1 MLRVVLLNIYEQVK
15 QMNEAEYAINRLIYK
30 HFKPHLAST
39 ITTQQAV
46 LLDIV
51 YYAKKIT
58 VGEIA
63 LEMNIS
69 SSAVS
74 QLIAKMEKNLYIHR
88 AINPDN
94 RREVFITLGT
104 KGWEYFE
111 KQEYVER
118 SVADRLYAKLTSSEL
133 DELERITKKLEK
145 IAVEE
150 FI

>member
-1 MLRVVLLNIYEQVK
+1 MSCLNIYEQVK
-15 QMNEAEYAINRLIYK
+15 QINEADYAINRLIYK
-30 HFKPHLAST
+30 HYKPYLASS

-51 YYAKKIT
+51 YAANKIT

-63 LEMNIS
+63 IEMNIS

-74 QLIAKMEKNLYIHR
+74 QLIAKMEKNQFIHR

-94 RREVFITLGT
+94 RREVFITLGI
-104 KGWEYFE
+104 KGEEYFE

-118 SVADRLYAKLTSSEL
+118 SVADRLFSKLTVAERN
-133 DELERITKKLEK
+133 ELERITKKLK
-145 IAVEE
+145 QIAAEE

>member
-1 MLRVVLLNIYEQVK
+1 MDLYQQVK
-15 QMNEAEYAINRLIYK
+15 QINEADYTINRLIYK
-30 HFKPHLAST
+30 HYKKYLASS

-51 YYAKKIT
+51 YYANKIT

-74 QLIAKMEKNLYIHR
+74 QLIAKMEKNQFICR
-88 AINPDN
+88 TINPDN
-94 RREVFITLGT
+94 RREIFITLDT
-104 KGWEYFE
+104 KGREYFD
-111 KQEYVER
+111 KQERVER
-118 SVADRLYAKLTSSEL
+118 AVADRLFSKLSLSEL
-133 DELERITKKLEK
+133 NELERITKKLEE
-145 IAVEE
+145 IAIKE

>member
-1 MLRVVLLNIYEQVK
+1 MNLYEQVK
-15 QMNEAEYAINRLIYK
+15 QINEADYAINRLI
-30 HFKPHLAST
+30 FKYYEPYLASS

-51 YYAKKIT
+51 YAANKIT

-63 LEMNIS
+63 IEMNNS

-74 QLIAKMEKNLYIHR
+74 QLIAKMEKNQFIHR
-88 AINPDN
+88 TINPDN

-104 KGWEYFE
+104 KGVEYFE

-118 SVADRLYAKLTSSEL
+118 SVADRLFSKLTDAERN
-133 DELERITKKLEK
+133 ELERITNKLKE
-145 IAVEE
+145 IAAEE

>member
-1 MLRVVLLNIYEQVK
+1 MNIYEQVK
-15 QMNEAEYAINRLIYK
+15 QINEADYAINRLIYK
-30 HFKPHLAST
+30 HYKPYLASS

-51 YYAKKIT
+51 YAANKIT

-63 LEMNIS
+63 IEMNIS

-74 QLIAKMEKNLYIHR
+74 QLIAKMEKNQFIHR

-94 RREVFITLGT
+94 RREVFITLGI
-104 KGWEYFE
+104 KGEEYFE

-118 SVADRLYAKLTSSEL
+118 SVADRLFSKLTVAERN
-133 DELERITKKLEK
+133 ELERITNKLK
-145 IAVEE
+145 QIAAEE
-150 FI
+150 FV

>member
-1 MLRVVLLNIYEQVK
+1 MNIYEQVK
-15 QMNEAEYAINRLIYK
+15 QINEADYAINRLIYK
-30 HFKPHLAST
+30 HYKPYLASS
-39 ITTQQAV
+39 ITTQQTV

-51 YYAKKIT
+51 YAANKIT

-63 LEMNIS
+63 IEMNIS

-74 QLIAKMEKNLYIHR
+74 QLIAKMEKNQFIHR

-94 RREVFITLGT
+94 RREVFITLGI
-104 KGWEYFE
+104 KGEEYFE

-118 SVADRLYAKLTSSEL
+118 SVADRLFSKLTIAERN
-133 DELERITKKLEK
+133 ELERITKKLK
-145 IAVEE
+145 QIAVEE

>member
-1 MLRVVLLNIYEQVK
+1 MICLDLYEQVK
-15 QMNEAEYAINRLIYK
+15 QINEADYTINRLIYK
-30 HFKPHLAST
+30 HYKKYLASS

-51 YYAKKIT
+51 YYANKIT

-74 QLIAKMEKNLYIHR
+74 QLIAKMEKNQFICR
-88 AINPDN
+88 TINPNN
-94 RREVFITLGT
+94 RREIFITLDT
-104 KGWEYFE
+104 KGREYFD
-111 KQEYVER
+111 KQERVER
-118 SVADRLYAKLTSSEL
+118 AVADRLYSRLTLSEL
-133 DELERITKKLEK
+133 NELARITNKLEE
-145 IAVEE
+145 IAIKE

>member
-1 MLRVVLLNIYEQVK
+1 MNLYEQVK
-15 QMNEAEYAINRLIYK
+15 QINEADYAINRLIFK
-30 HFKPHLAST
+30 HYEPYLASS

-51 YYAKKIT
+51 YAANKIT

-63 LEMNIS
+63 IEMNIS

-74 QLIAKMEKNLYIHR
+74 QLIAKMEKNQFIHR

-104 KGWEYFE
+104 KGMEYFE

-118 SVADRLYAKLTSSEL
+118 SVADRLFSKLTDAERN
-133 DELERITKKLEK
+133 ELERITNKLK
-145 IAVEE
+145 QIAAEE

>member
-1 MLRVVLLNIYEQVK
+1 MNIYEQVK
-15 QMNEAEYAINRLIYK
+15 QINEADYSINRLIFK
-30 HFKPHLAST
+30 HYEPYLASS

-51 YYAKKIT
+51 YAANKIT

-63 LEMNIS
+63 IEMNIS

-74 QLIAKMEKNLYIHR
+74 QLIAKMEKNQFIHR

-104 KGWEYFE
+104 KGMEYFE

-118 SVADRLYAKLTSSEL
+118 SVADRLFSKLTDAERN
-133 DELERITKKLEK
+133 ELERITNKLK
-145 IAVEE
+145 QIAAEE

>member
-1 MLRVVLLNIYEQVK
+1 MSCLNIYEQVK
-15 QMNEAEYAINRLIYK
+15 QINEADYAINRLIYK
-30 HFKPHLAST
+30 HYKPYLASS

-51 YYAKKIT
+51 YAANKIT

-63 LEMNIS
+63 IEMNIS

-74 QLIAKMEKNLYIHR
+74 QLIAKMEKNQFIHR

-94 RREVFITLGT
+94 RREVFITLGI
-104 KGWEYFE
+104 KGEEYFE

-118 SVADRLYAKLTSSEL
+118 SVADRLFSKLTVAERN
-133 DELERITKKLEK
+133 ELERITKKLK
-145 IAVEE
+145 QIADEE

>member
-1 MLRVVLLNIYEQVK
+1 MNIYEQVK
-15 QMNEAEYAINRLIYK
+15 QINEADYAINRLIYK
-30 HFKPHLAST
+30 HYKPYLASS

-51 YYAKKIT
+51 YAANKIT

-63 LEMNIS
+63 IEMNIS

-74 QLIAKMEKNLYIHR
+74 QLIAKMEKNQFIHR

-94 RREVFITLGT
+94 RREVFITLGI
-104 KGWEYFE
+104 KGEEYFE

-118 SVADRLYAKLTSSEL
+118 SVADRLFSKLTVAERN
-133 DELERITKKLEK
+133 ELERITKKLK
-145 IAVEE
+145 QIADEE

>member
-1 MLRVVLLNIYEQVK
+1 MNIYEQVK
-15 QMNEAEYAINRLIYK
+15 QINEADYAINRLIYK
-30 HFKPHLAST
+30 HYKPYLASS

-51 YYAKKIT
+51 YAANKIT

-63 LEMNIS
+63 IEMNIS

-74 QLIAKMEKNLYIHR
+74 QLIAKMEKNQFIHR

-94 RREVFITLGT
+94 RREVFITLGI
-104 KGWEYFE
+104 KGEEYFE

-118 SVADRLYAKLTSSEL
+118 SVADRLFSKLTVAERN
-133 DELERITKKLEK
+133 ELERIIKKLK
-145 IAVEE
+145 QIAAEE

>member
-1 MLRVVLLNIYEQVK
+1 MNIYEQVK
-15 QMNEAEYAINRLIYK
+15 QINEADYAINRLIYK
-30 HFKPHLAST
+30 HYKPYLASS

-51 YYAKKIT
+51 YAANKIT

-63 LEMNIS
+63 IEMNIS

-74 QLIAKMEKNLYIHR
+74 QLIAKMEKNQFIHR

-94 RREVFITLGT
+94 RREVFITLGI
-104 KGWEYFE
+104 KGEEYFE

-118 SVADRLYAKLTSSEL
+118 SVADRLFSKLTVAERN
-133 DELERITKKLEK
+133 ELERITKKLK
-145 IAVEE
+145 QIAAEE